1 MKIVYDSQSDVLSI
15 LLQDAP
21 IDNTESTLSGMKIDY
36 DSQGNAIKLEIS
48 NASDKVTN
56 PFAVEYTVELS
67 QKELKFSS
75 QDQSQLTLSERRD
88 FLKLPIAERRRIL
101 AQQAAESTDHY
112 QQNTEWQEWSA
123 GEIIEY

>member
-67 QKELKFSS
+67 QKELKFIPK
-75 QDQSQLTLSERRD
+75 DQSQLTLSERRD

-101 AQQAAESTDHY
+101 AQQAAELTDHY

>member
-67 QKELKFSS
+67 QKELKFIPK
-75 QDQSQLTLSERRD
+75 DQSQLTLSERRD

-101 AQQAAESTDHY
+101 AQQAAELTAHY
-112 QQNTEWQEWSA
+112 QQNTEWQEWSV

>member
-75 QDQSQLTLSERRD
+75 KDQSQLTLSERRG
-88 FLKLPIAERRRIL
+88 FFKLPIAERRRIL
-101 AQQAAESTDHY
+101 AQQAEELTEHY
-112 QQNTEWQEWSA
+112 QQNTEWQE
-123 GEIIEY
+123 

>member
-48 NASDKVTN
+48 NASGKVTN
-56 PFAVEYTVELS
+56 PFAVELS

-75 QDQSQLTLSERRD
+75 KDQSQLTLSERRG
-88 FLKLPIAERRRIL
+88 FFKLPIAERRRIL
-101 AQQAAESTDHY
+101 AQQAEELTEHY
-112 QQNTEWQEWSA
+112 QQNTEWQE
-123 GEIIEY
+123 